1 MITLS
6 SRPRLVPG
14 LERRRGEI
22 FDRAMRRRI
31 EVNGAGEFIVEKL
44 DGSVSLSRIADEV
57 SARFGVARQVALAD
71 AISFVEMLERYDV
84 VRSAHPPGYYLKTLA
99 VSLLA
104 PNASSPGVWK
114 DLFLAR
120 RRFDVSGQSFA
131 GILAQIS
138 VRILLRRSVPL
149 ALLMLVS
156 GAFIL
161 TLTRDLLFAILVP
174 AAVYGAL
181 LVGVSLHESAHLYAL
196 RRRTADAHLGY
207 LRLTPIEMGVTYP
220 SVRPAVNFRVAMAGP
235 LCPAVC
241 GAVLYL
247 ANAFYPNPF
256 LAVGALLL
264 VAHVLS
270 FLPLFASDGRHL
282 LSYATRTS
290 NKEERW

>member
-1 MITLS
+1 MITPS

-14 LERRRGEI
+14 LQRRRGQL

-31 EVNGAGEFIVEKL
+31 EVNGVGEFIVGKL
-44 DGSVSLSRIADEV
+44 DGAASLSQIAGEV
-57 SARFGVARQVALAD
+57 SAGFGVGEQVALAD
-71 AISFVEMLERYDV
+71 VISFVEMLERYDV
-84 VRSAHPPGYYLKTLA
+84 VRSGHPPGYYLKTLA
-99 VSLLA
+99 ISLLA
-104 PNASSPGVWK
+104 PSASSTGAWR
-114 DLFLAR
+114 DLFSAR
-120 RRFDVSGQSFA
+120 QRVDVRGKRFA
-131 GILAQIS
+131 GILAQVS
-138 VRILLRRSVPL
+138 LRILLRHSVPL

-156 GAFIL
+156 GAFIFA
-161 TLTRDLLFAILVP
+161 LTRDLLSAVLIP
-174 AAVYGAL
+174 AAVYVAL
-181 LVGVSLHESAHLYAL
+181 LLGVSLHESAHLYAL
-196 RRRTADAHLGY
+196 RRRTANAHLGY

-256 LAVGALLL
+256 LALGALLL

-282 LSYATRTS
+282 LSYAIETRD
-290 NKEERW
+290 KEERW